1 MGSSKVQASK
11 YNQVFSWTVCLL
23 KMGTIGSLETSVTNY
38 NLSRVSLQ
46 KNEDLNC
53 TAADAWYLE
62 ICENIWNV
70 MNYFGMEFGDGFVYN
85 DGFCRL

>member
-53 TAADAWYLE
+53 TAADA
-62 ICENIWNV
+62 
-70 MNYFGMEFGDGFVYN
+70 
-85 DGFCRL
+85 